1 MAEIVG
7 HGEETSSN
15 ACRSPASRNGNGS
28 PAAQP
33 AGSDPLGESACRRH
47 RHDRRKRT
55 VAIAEYDN
63 RQDHHQYLRVHRG
76 RFNQAQTR
84 AETVT
89 NGERITNGKR
99 VTNADPP
106 HLPDPVTNDL
116 SNSIAGAYPD
126 TNPHSGCL
134 PDAGANHRT
143 DGSPHAGSHT
153 GTDSSTNTGSHTS
166 PHAGADADPRTGD
179 RLRATQ
185 WQPACAERPGIPL
198 RWAEYL

>member
-89 NGERITNGKR
+89 NGERITNGKL
-99 VTNADPP
+99 VTDADARADTDP
-106 HLPDPVTNDL
+106 HAD
-116 SNSIAGAYPD
+116 Y
-126 TNPHSGCL
+126 L
-134 PDAGANHRT
+134 PDAVSNCIAHTNT
-143 DGSPHAGSHT
+143 DCSAHTGSH
-153 GTDSSTNTGSHTS
+153 TGSHTS
-166 PHAGADADPRTGD
+166 PHACADSDPRTGD
-179 RLRATQ
+179 RVRATE
-185 WQPACAERPGIPL
+185 WQPA
-198 RWAEYL
+198 